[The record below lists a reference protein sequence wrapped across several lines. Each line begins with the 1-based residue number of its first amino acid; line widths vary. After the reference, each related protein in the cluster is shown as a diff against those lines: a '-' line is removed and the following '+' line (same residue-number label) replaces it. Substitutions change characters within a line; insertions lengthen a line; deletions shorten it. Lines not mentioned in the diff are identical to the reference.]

1 MTWLSDV
8 DFTARS
14 TWVYRYQ
21 TLSQNPLK
29 GSRLCETR
37 ADQARKSRYWDAV
50 RQGSARFRHASG
62 TFGKAQLAW
71 FNLTSLKPL
80 SPNMLGYEIFET
92 DAKPSVFLV
101 LRHGVTVRTCG
112 SRNEAEAIIQR
123 LEADDIE
130 AKAIAEDENDDAMPR
145 L

>member
-1 MTWLSDV
+1 
-8 DFTARS
+8 
-14 TWVYRYQ
+14 
-21 TLSQNPLK
+21 
-29 GSRLCETR
+29 
-37 ADQARKSRYWDAV
+37 
-50 RQGSARFRHASG
+50 
-62 TFGKAQLAW
+62 
-71 FNLTSLKPL
+71 
-80 SPNMLGYEIFET
+80 MLGYEIFET